1 VQRRFDDMISKF
13 SEHYGKNDTYLD
25 DYSCMTCHVT
35 GFKELRVR
43 YMNPFLFSIYAS
55 KPYGRNHDGTIRAY
69 TKDNVALSTARP
81 EVSQV
86 FGHHGDNSWRDD
98 YSCDTRLSLYNRC
111 CSRAT
116 LCARSEC
123 CIHARLLLKLELLM
137 LQILLLTGPS
147 RPGSS
152 LLALRTPTAKSSTRN
167 PPHCNSSSS
176 SMRTRQ
182 TTTG

>member
-1 VQRRFDDMISKF
+1 MISKF
-13 SEHYGKNDTYLD
+13 SEHYGKNGTYLD

-35 GFKELRVR
+35 GFKEVRVR
-43 YMNPFLFSIYAS
+43 YMNPYLFSTYAS
-55 KPYGRNHDGTIRAY
+55 KSYGRNHDGTIRAY
-69 TKDNVALSTARP
+69 TNDNVALSTARP

-86 FGHHGDNSWRDD
+86 FGHRGDNSWRDD

-123 CIHARLLLKLELLM
+123 CIHARLLKLELLM
-137 LQILLLTGPS
+137 LQMLLLTGPS

-167 PPHCNSSSS
+167 PPHCNSLSS
-176 SMRTRQ
+176 SMRTRP